1 MEPLRPFFDL
11 FYMDA
16 MAALCMVLA
25 LLAAVS
31 NIRFALRGRPKALR
45 PYMALKGLFSLL
57 VGATYLASLVNVLG
71 PAPPPVMARGLML
84 GLLAFM
90 AADAI
95 LRRPINPA
103 GGGQI
108 GDD

>member
-1 MEPLRPFFDL
+1 MDALRPFFDV

-16 MAALCMVLA
+16 MAALCMALA
-25 LLAAVS
+25 LLAAIS
-31 NIRFALRGRPKALR
+31 NIRFALHGLPKALR
-45 PYMALKGLFSLL
+45 PYMALKGGFSLL
-57 VGATYLASLVNVLG
+57 VGIIYLASLVNVLD

-95 LRRPINPA
+95 LRRPIRRA
-103 GGGQI
+103 E
-108 GDD
+108 GDAK